1 VAVELLGGEVGEW
14 LCFGIILFA
23 EGASGGGE
31 SQRNVTCGMSAV
43 ELGKFPFRVLEALAT

>member
-14 LCFGIILFA
+14 LCLGIILFA

-31 SQRNVTCGMSAV
+31 SQRMVRLQLKWDVCS
-43 ELGKFPFRVLEALAT
+43 